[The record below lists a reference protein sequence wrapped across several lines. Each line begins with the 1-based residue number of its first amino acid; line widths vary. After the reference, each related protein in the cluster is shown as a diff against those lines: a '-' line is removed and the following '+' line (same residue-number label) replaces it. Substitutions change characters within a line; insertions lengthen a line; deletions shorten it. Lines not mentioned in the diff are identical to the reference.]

1 LGLWLWCLA
10 PLSCFITGFVTR
22 LTRQVP
28 LVEQKLPTLPEN
40 LRSPP
45 VFLWSSCYSIFSFMC
60 MFCRSLFVLLYFFFC
75 SLRCLFFFDIWILIT
90 HIFSIYGFWLPIF
103 FRYMDSDY
111 PYFFDIW
118 ILITR
123 IFSTYGFWLPVF
135 FRWILIT
142 LLIYLQTLQQYFSY
156 IVAVG

>member
-1 LGLWLWCLA
+1 MHHRGGLGLWLWCLA

-45 VFLWSSCYSIFSFMC
+45 VFLWRSCYSILSFMC
-60 MFCRSLFVLLYFFFC
+60 MFCRSLFVILYFFFC

-90 HIFSIYGFWLPIF
+90 HIFSIYGFWLPVF

-123 IFSTYGFWLPVF
+123 IFSMDSDYPFDISSNSSTIFQLYRGG
-135 FRWILIT
+135 RLIW
-142 LLIYLQTLQQYFSY
+142 
-156 IVAVG
+156 